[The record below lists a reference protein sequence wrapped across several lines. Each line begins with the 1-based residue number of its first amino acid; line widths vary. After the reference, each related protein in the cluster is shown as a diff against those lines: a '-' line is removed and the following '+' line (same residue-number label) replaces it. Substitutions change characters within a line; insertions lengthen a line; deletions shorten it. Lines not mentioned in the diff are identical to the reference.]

1 MWRWHTSERKTFPS
15 LPRSLLSL
23 VCRATFEDWGKES
36 IICMWKP
43 FKNPVWKV
51 PQGHFFWYPEAK
63 SWEMAMEGQL
73 WWPSV
78 ERSWSGQSASAR
90 HLPGSLHVTTVCSWE
105 PGTLL
110 GKNLPW
116 VVRGWAQ
123 GQAPRESPML
133 VCILH
138 LHNLHFLCTPL
149 SVGFIPNFLLIT
161 TSTIHILAE

>member
-1 MWRWHTSERKTFPS
+1 MSGKYVEMTYLWEKDISFFTSESP
-15 LPRSLLSL
+15 SL
-23 VCRATFEDWGKES
+23 VCRTTFEDWRKES

-43 FKNPVWKV
+43 FKNPVWKF

-90 HLPGSLHVTTVCSWE
+90 HLPGSPHVTTVCSWE

-116 VVRGWAQ
+116 VVRGLAQ
-123 GQAPRESPML
+123 GQAPNACLHPSTPQSSLPMYS
-133 VCILH
+133 
-138 LHNLHFLCTPL
+138 TL
-149 SVGFIPNFLLIT
+149 SWVHP
-161 TSTIHILAE
+161 